1 MCANVEWNS
10 IGSIIRDRES
20 RVLSYDAITSIMV
33 SLALDDTAID
43 RLNVSP
49 GLFNLR
55 LVRSLAEC

>member
-1 MCANVEWNS
+1 MSNEIQLDRLYEIENLAS
-10 IGSIIRDRES
+10 ILRRYYVDYI
-20 RVLSYDAITSIMV
+20 V

-55 LVRSLAEC
+55 LVRSLTEC

>member
-1 MCANVEWNS
+1 MHQKSNE
-10 IGSIIRDRES
+10 IQLDRSYEIENL
-20 RVLSYDAITSIMV
+20 RVLSYGAVTSIMV

-55 LVRSLAEC
+55 LVRSLAEY